1 MAAKFRAINEN
12 DLKQYSPVR
21 NRYMANNFGA
31 LNYQSMGSRAMI
43 DDYSDTAEF
52 YLNDKAY
59 VRTYFSLVVP
69 TFNFVLSE
77 SGANLLRRLLGVKKD
92 DWESIL
98 KFTKIYDQDLDMLVE
113 ARNAETSGRYLYGA
127 QIAKKYIDDFDFE
140 KEIEKSIMKACS
152 KVLSANSDPYD
163 VFKLNRS
170 KKGMHVAADY
180 YVDYDL
186 GVLLGAKKRGF
197 DLEEMQSSIQYVL
210 MHRPNNRF
218 TLLYNMHGDKSRLYG
233 MLNFHIVVVPS
244 ELRPK
249 EENRE
254 HQLTKRYA
262 QVVTYNE
269 EMRMNLFSP
278 PQQVISSYYKL
289 EHAVELLQY
298 KIQGAANARPD
309 DRSLMERIKTKK
321 GQIRNR
327 NLGRRQDYSA
337 RAVVCI
343 NPYLP
348 VDVIRV
354 PKAII
359 PKLYEHHALP
369 YLTKHL
375 EENKKHIEDGTH
387 VDNRYDKISMSAL
400 GNNNAKK
407 AILDLLIR
415 NRVLEHVPCV
425 MGRQPTLH
433 KQSLQGFHVEPT
445 DLTAIEVNPTV
456 CPAFN
461 MDFDGDQA
469 HLEVPLSED
478 AIREVSDLLMTTQNL
493 FLAKDGSVTTVPR
506 MDMLY
511 GLYICTKDTYS
522 KGSATLAYN
531 TLEEIRQAVMKHKVK
546 PWETVITP
554 KDGTQLAGDAAF
566 MACFPEGDIVPR
578 GKSIAGKL
586 PVMQVDKKTIGKYMD
601 YALRV
606 DMSGNFVYPLGSGYA
621 PVNTIVGII
630 NRLVELG
637 FKVASLY
644 PPNMSLLQDSFMNV
658 KHDDVLNKFHED
670 VEDIELLYDLGLETH
685 DRYSFKYEQRVTEV
699 MSYYKNDLVKS
710 LEDDN
715 GYRVLMESGAR
726 GNADNLRQTFGIKGR
741 VQKNDSESFDAI
753 VENSYATQLTSME
766 SLVDAYGGR
775 QGQIDKSLKTGDTGY
790 MMRKMWHATQGIHI
804 TTQDCGTTKG
814 LKIRKADLRL
824 LSTAESE
831 DAIQKDVTSI
841 FKHAITGRF
850 RVGENIIIN
859 EDRAERLAN
868 DPNVTEIEIRSPIHC
883 NKPCCQRCYG
893 IDWSTHKIAA
903 VGLPVGFI
911 AAQSIGEPGTQ
922 LVLKNFQKGGIV
934 TAGNITS
941 AFDKV
946 DTYLRVSDLKELSDR
961 GAYSGYDPIAW
972 ADGKIEELPTK
983 NPRTKYIKIEGH
995 SRKIEVPDS
1004 LIVHE
1009 YAHKGQGLS
1018 TNHGDYSLRE
1028 LLKYAGIEFTQF
1040 YLAFKLFA
1048 LYRSEIEIK
1057 MCHFEVLVSAMTRY
1071 MITSTDR
1078 KDLMV
1083 GQYCS
1088 RTELLRGDISNTTY
1102 IPRLI
1107 ATKAIPEASMSALDA
1122 IVMEDQVEG
1131 LSRVCALQLTDDLT
1145 KPINSM
1151 VMSQTIQDGSAY
1163 PNFIAD
1169 RKIQV

>member
-1 MAAKFRAINEN
+1 MDATFRAISES
-12 DLKQYSPVR
+12 DLKEYSPVR
-21 NRYMANNFGA
+21 DRFFTNNFNA
-31 LNYQSMGSRAMI
+31 LNYQSMGSRMSA
-43 DDYSDTAEF
+43 DDFSDTSEF
-52 YLNDKAY
+52 YSNDKAY

-77 SGANLLRRLLGVKKD
+77 SGANLLRRLLGVRKD
-92 DWESIL
+92 VWESIL
-98 KFTKIYDQDLDMLVE
+98 KFTKIYDLDRDTLVE
-113 ARNAETSGRYLYGA
+113 ARTAESSGRYLYGA
-127 QIAKKYIDDFDFE
+127 QIAKKYIEDFDFE
-140 KEIEKSIMKACS
+140 KEIRNTIMDSCS
-152 KVLSANSDPYD
+152 TVLSISSNPYD
-163 VFKLNRS
+163 VFDLNTEKR
-170 KKGMHVAADY
+170 GVHIAAEY
-180 YVDYDL
+180 YIDYDEE
-186 GVLLGAKKRGF
+186 VLLNAKKRGF
-197 DLEEMQSSIQYVL
+197 DLDYMQLTIQNHL
-210 MHRPNNRF
+210 LRSPSGRF
-218 TLLYNMHGDKSRLYG
+218 TILYNMHGDHSRLMG
-233 MLNFHIVVVPS
+233 MLNFYIVVIPS

-254 HQLTKRYA
+254 HSLSKRYA

-269 EMRMNLFSP
+269 EMRLNLYSA

-298 KIQGAANARPD
+298 KIQGVANAKPD
-309 DRSLMERIKTKK
+309 DRSLIERIKTKK

-327 NLGRRQDYSA
+327 NLGKRQDYSA

-359 PKLYEHHALP
+359 PKLFEHHALP

-387 VDNRYDKISMSAL
+387 IDNRYDKISMSAL
-400 GNNNAKK
+400 NTNAAKK
-407 AILDLLIR
+407 VILDLLIQ
-415 NRVLEHVPCV
+415 NHVIDRVPVC

-433 KQSLQGFHVEPT
+433 KQSLQAFRIELT

-469 HLEVPLSED
+469 HLEIPLGEN
-478 AIREVSDLLMTTQNL
+478 AIKEVSELLMTTQNL
-493 FLAKDGSVTTVPR
+493 FLAKDGSVTTMPR

-511 GLYICTKDTYS
+511 GLYICTKNTYTPG
-522 KGSATLAYN
+522 KLGMAYN
-531 TLEEIRQAVMKHKVK
+531 TLEDIRQAVMKHRVK

-554 KDGTQLAGDAAF
+554 NNGAQLAGDAAF
-566 MACFPEGDIVPR
+566 MACFPEGDITPR
-578 GKSIAGKL
+578 DKVIPGKL

-606 DMSGNFVYPLGSGYA
+606 DMSGNFVYPLGTGYA

-644 PPNMSLLQDSFMNV
+644 PPNMSLLQDSVINV
-658 KHDDVLNKFHED
+658 KHVDVLDKFHKD

-685 DRYSFKYEQRVTEV
+685 ERYSFKYEQRMSEV
-699 MSYYKNDLVKS
+699 MNYYKNDLVKS
-710 LEDDN
+710 LEEDN
-715 GYRVLMESGAR
+715 GYRTLMESGAR
-726 GNADNLRQTFGIKGR
+726 GNADNIRQIFGIKGR

-790 MMRKMWHATQGIHI
+790 MMRKMWHATQGLHI
-804 TTQDCGTTKG
+804 TSIDCGTTKG
-814 LKIRKADLRL
+814 LKISKSDLRL
-824 LSTAESE
+824 LSSAESE
-831 DAIQKDVTSI
+831 DAIQKDIVSI

-850 RVGENIIIN
+850 KVGENAVIN
-859 EDRAERLAN
+859 EDRAARLAA
-868 DPNVTEIEIRSPIHC
+868 DPSVTEIEIRSPIHC
-883 NKPCCQRCYG
+883 NNPCCQRCYG
-893 IDWSTHKIAA
+893 IDWSTHKLAV
-903 VGLPVGFI
+903 VGLPIGFI

-934 TAGNITS
+934 TEGNITS

-946 DTYLRVSDLKELSDR
+946 DKYLSLSDLKELSDA
-961 GAYSGYDPIAW
+961 GSYSGYDPIAW
-972 ADGKIEELPTK
+972 ASGKILELPTK
-983 NPRTKYIKIEGH
+983 NPRTKYIKIEG
-995 SRKIEVPDS
+995 SPKKIEVPEN
-1004 LIVHE
+1004 LVVHNT
-1009 YAHKGQGLS
+1009 AIKGQGLS

-1028 LLKYAGIEFTQF
+1028 LMLYADIDFTLF
-1040 YLAFKLFA
+1040 YLAFKLFS
-1048 LYRSEIEIK
+1048 LYRSEVEIK
-1057 MCHFEVLVSAMTRY
+1057 MCHFETLVSSMTRY

-1088 RTELLRGDISNTTY
+1088 RTELLRGSLTNTTY
-1102 IPRLI
+1102 IPRVI
-1107 ATKAIPEASMSALDA
+1107 STKSIPEASMSALDA
-1122 IVMEDQVEG
+1122 IIMEDQVEG

-1145 KPINSM
+1145 KPLNGM
-1151 VMSQTIQDGSAY
+1151 VMGQTIKDGSAY
-1163 PNFIAD
+1163 QNFIKD
-1169 RKIQV
+1169 RRIQV